1 MAALDFRLHGTGEA
15 REAGLQVARPFNAAL
30 SDATM
35 SIGLSQCDAIA
46 VTGSLDH
53 PAARIPFK
61 ERCTYHRASNTC
73 FAGVEL
79 PYVEWVRADWLGR
92 SRLIADA
99 CRRAVEA
106 TPKTRLTSDE
116 RSRLLAAITHAER
129 NVAAH
134 PPETLATVRLASV
147 VYPDDGSTGSLPY
160 LSFTGPLPSDGG
172 RWVEIPL
179 DQLDKTDWDALLNW
193 RAAEERLFKLYRNE
207 QGQLLYR
214 EAWIDD
220 SNTVSDHRGQCGA
233 QGTVQTHAFSNPSDA
248 RTFYN
253 GLKADGQTAGYSI
266 IPETAHDQ
274 IIVDLPGDMSVA
286 LTERRHALEAL
297 IDETLGWTG
306 LGHCDGGEI
315 GDGKASVFSLVVD
328 YDAAATVL
336 REALARSP
344 FSDFSA
350 IRRGD

>member
-1 MAALDFRLHGTGEA
+1 MAALEFKIHGIGDSH
-15 REAGLQVARPFNAAL
+15 EAGQQTARPFNVAL
-30 SDATM
+30 TEATAGI
-35 SIGLSQCDAIA
+35 SLSHCDAIA
-46 VTGSLDH
+46 VTGSLYH
-53 PAARIPFK
+53 PAMRIPVK

-73 FAGVEL
+73 FAEVEL
-79 PYVEWVRADWLGR
+79 PYVEWVRADWLDR
-92 SRLIADA
+92 SRLVADA

-116 RSRLLAAITHAER
+116 RSKLVAMIADAER
-129 NVAAH
+129 KVAAH

-147 VYPDDGSTGSLPY
+147 VYPDDGATLPY
-160 LSFTGPLPSDGG
+160 LSFTAPLASDGG

-179 DQLDKTDWDALLNW
+179 DQLDKTDWDAFPIW
-193 RAAEERLFKLYRNE
+193 RAAEDRVFKLYRSE

-220 SNTVSDHRGQCGA
+220 SNTVSDHRGQCGT
-233 QGTVQTHAFSNPSDA
+233 QGAVKTHAFSNLSDA
-248 RTFYN
+248 RNFYK
-253 GLKADGQTAGYSI
+253 GLKADGQAAGYSI

-274 IIVDLPGDMSVA
+274 IIVDLPGERSIA
-286 LTERRHALEAL
+286 LTERRHALEAF
-297 IDETLGWTG
+297 IDETLGWSG

-315 GDGKASVFSLVVD
+315 GDEKASVFSLVVD